1 MKKILFYTS
10 GVGLGG
16 VERVILELMEG
27 IKAIKFNIKL
37 GLQYGN
43 ENLFEEEIPQEVK
56 YKYMLPNS
64 FIKKILLIRQKKSNV
79 LYRVYYSLLL
89 KKERSMIKK
98 NFVDFSKDCDIAID
112 FKSGD
117 FIKHIKKFKGKKI
130 CWFHTSLTKSSA
142 YRKGRKKLLY
152 NLKKMDKIVVVC
164 DSMKEEFEEEYPELR
179 GKLMRIYN
187 PFNIKKIEKMG
198 LQINEQTLSEKNL
211 LNENYIVAVTR
222 FEKITKDVETLIR
235 AYRSIS
241 NEITEKLYIIGDGP
255 DRKDIENLIEEMNLK
270 ERVILLGIKK
280 NPYIWIKNAEM
291 FVHSSKFEGFGMVL
305 VEAMIC
311 GTPVISTD
319 CPVGPREI
327 LQEGKNG
334 RLVPVGDSKEMGKA
348 ILKVLTNTNLKKNY
362 IVNAKKRVK
371 DFSIEKTVKD
381 VEKLFDE
388 LDGE

>member
-16 VERVILELMEG
+16 VERVILELIKG
-27 IKAIKFNIKL
+27 IKVMKFNIKL

-43 ENLFEEEIPQEVK
+43 ENLFEEEIPQEVE
-56 YKYMLPNS
+56 YKYMLPYS

-79 LYRVYYSLLL
+79 LYRIYYSLLL
-89 KKERSMIKK
+89 KKERSIIKG
-98 NFVDFSKDCDIAID
+98 NFRDFSEDCNIAID

-130 CWFHTSLTKSSA
+130 CWFHTSLVKSSA
-142 YRKGRKKLLY
+142 YRKSRKKLLY

-164 DSMKEEFEEEYPELR
+164 DSMKEEFEGEYPELKE
-179 GKLMRIYN
+179 KLIRIYN
-187 PFNIKKIEKMG
+187 PFNIKKIEKIG
-198 LQINEQTLSEKNL
+198 IQINQQTLEEKNL

-235 AYRSIS
+235 AYNSIS
-241 NEITEKLYIIGDGP
+241 NEVIEKLYIIGDGP
-255 DRKDIENLIEEMNLK
+255 DRKDIENLIEELDLK
-270 ERVILLGIKK
+270 KKVILLGIKK
-280 NPYIWIKNAEM
+280 NPYIWMKNAEI
-291 FVHSSKFEGFGMVL
+291 FVHSSKSEGFGMVI

-311 GTPVISTD
+311 GVPVISTD

-327 LQEGKNG
+327 LQDGKNG
-334 RLVPVGDSKEMGKA
+334 FLVPVGDSKKMSKA
-348 ILKVLTNTNLKKNY
+348 ILKVLTDINLKNSY
-362 IVNAKKRVK
+362 IENAKKRVE

-381 VEKLFDE
+381 VEKLFNE